1 MGTCKIVGWCD
12 NPKCFDGC
20 LARKAANA
28 ESDECAEIFDIRRIA
43 DAVLRVEHNY
53 MTLRTPSGWLLWRQK
68 VTDESYLE
76 TVLKTATENLL
87 SGFPE

>member
-1 MGTCKIVGWCD
+1 MSETVSG
-12 NPKCFDGC
+12 
-20 LARKAANA
+20 
-28 ESDECAEIFDIRRIA
+28 RRIINGIA
-43 DAVLRVEHNY
+43 LTSLSDAVLRVEHNY
-53 MTLRTPSGWLLWRQK
+53 MTLRTPSGWLLWSQK